1 VAWAGRNRLFSGT
14 AFWNR
19 RNGDSIDSAMGF
31 STVGLPLGVV
41 TPNTYNIRTQY
52 TNRQPAQLQS
62 QQSSPVGIGPSWL
75 LLSNEKGQ
83 YPISHFGLLSSLE
96 PRVESTTPT
105 KPRVKNPS
113 AQHDT

>member
-1 VAWAGRNRLFSGT
+1 
-14 AFWNR
+14 
-19 RNGDSIDSAMGF
+19 
-31 STVGLPLGVV
+31 VV

-83 YPISHFGLLSSLE
+83 YPISHFGLLSSQ
-96 PRVESTTPT
+96 PNMIR
-105 KPRVKNPS
+105 NQA
-113 AQHDT
+113 AQLGA